1 MHRFEEKSHVE
12 MYGRLLNLA
21 ATSLAEVWF
30 IIFSITVEYIHMY
43 MYVIFMFSLFIY
55 SYAHVLQTESEQG
68 NSKFWEESYSQASLW
83 KPCAEKKSLKGVVNP
98 GVIPVA

>member
-30 IIFSITVEYIHMY
+30 GLVYN
-43 MYVIFMFSLFIY
+43 LFY
-55 SYAHVLQTESEQG
+55 
-68 NSKFWEESYSQASLW
+68 
-83 KPCAEKKSLKGVVNP
+83 
-98 GVIPVA
+98 

>member
-30 IIFSITVEYIHMY
+30 IIFSITVENTYICTCM
-43 MYVIFMFSLFIY
+43 
-55 SYAHVLQTESEQG
+55 
-68 NSKFWEESYSQASLW
+68 
-83 KPCAEKKSLKGVVNP
+83 
-98 GVIPVA
+98 